1 MYRYKQYLIPFYI
14 CKMKRYI
21 SYSIAWSI
29 IYHCLRFLCRKDLT
43 LAIIGHPSDIVPWY
57 LWSRKSSN
65 CIIVTLFISHLQK
78 TEEKIRG
85 RLNVKILCPSIEGF
99 LELCTISHV
108 WKNILNI
115 FCFYFSTMNIWFLNN
130 GMIRQFSMQTM

>member
-85 RLNVKILCPSIEGF
+85 RSNVKILCRLF
-99 LELCTISHV
+99 LPYETSSGTYTNTRLLFLF
-108 WKNILNI
+108 ILTYI
-115 FCFYFSTMNIWFLNN
+115 RHTLVFYHLICS
-130 GMIRQFSMQTM
+130 